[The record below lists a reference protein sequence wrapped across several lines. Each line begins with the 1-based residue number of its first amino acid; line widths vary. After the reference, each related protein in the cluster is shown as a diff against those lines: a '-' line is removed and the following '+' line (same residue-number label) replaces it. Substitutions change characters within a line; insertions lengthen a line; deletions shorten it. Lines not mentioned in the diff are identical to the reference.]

1 MSWVKKHKVLIIIIV
16 VLLVLFGSVM
26 GIRSHNLQKKK
37 AEAQA
42 QAKAQAE
49 QIAKEKAEE
58 EEQKKEVKSY
68 DPSLGV
74 NSGTTKKSK
83 VKISDEVKQ
92 EQAEEDAKEERQAE
106 LDNQT
111 TPNYPTELRVYD
123 HISVP
128 EYAIDGTSWSKYANS
143 VSLADFGSRWGSA
156 LTHEDVITTSRVVVG
171 TDDVEAG
178 HHIDGENPHS
188 VPEILNNFDSFIK
201 PHTAYTFTD
210 LKAVKSLSND
220 HTALLCTYEWYSV
233 YGLKDELVVF
243 EDISGSVPV
252 DSIKAGD
259 TFSFTAYGQNI
270 SHKVV
275 NGKNVLLVQYSTF

>member
-1 MSWVKKHKVLIIIIV
+1 MGWVKRHKVLVIIIAV
-16 VLLVLFGSVM
+16 VLVLFGSAL
-26 GIRSHNLQKKK
+26 GIRSHNLQKKAE

-42 QAKAQAE
+42 KIEAEQKAQKEAE
-49 QIAKEKAEE
+49 AEKQKEKSE
-58 EEQKKEVKSY
+58 SY

-74 NSGTTKKSK
+74 NSGNDAKGK
-83 VKISDEVKQ
+83 VEISDEVRQ
-92 EQAEEDAKEERQAE
+92 EQAEEDAEAARKAE

-128 EYAIDGTSWSKYANS
+128 EYAIDGTSWKKYANS
-143 VSLADFGSRWGSA
+143 VSLDDFGSKWGSA

-171 TDDVEAG
+171 TDDVEEG
-178 HHIDGENPHS
+178 HHIDDESPRS
-188 VPEILNNFDSFIK
+188 VPELLNNFDSLVK

-210 LKAVKSLSND
+210 LKAIKSLSND
-220 HTALLCTYEWYSV
+220 HTAMLCTYEWYSV

-243 EDISGSVPV
+243 EDISGSVPL
-252 DSIKAGD
+252 DTIKAGD
-259 TFSFTAYGQNI
+259 TFSFTAYGQNM